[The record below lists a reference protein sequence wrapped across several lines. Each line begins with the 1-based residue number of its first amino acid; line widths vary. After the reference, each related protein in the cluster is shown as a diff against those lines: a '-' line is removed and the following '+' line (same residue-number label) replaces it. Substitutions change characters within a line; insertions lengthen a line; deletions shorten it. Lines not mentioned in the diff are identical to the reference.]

1 MRTIRKFR
9 FGSALM
15 VSGAL
20 LALAP
25 ALLEAGGYRRS
36 VNVHRNINVHRDF
49 DIDVNRGWV
58 RPAFGAGVVAGAVA
72 GTVAGIAIG
81 AAVTAPP
88 RGYIPVFYM
97 AGSIMLTTV
106 ATTISP
112 PISPPRRDMLSWS
125 HPSARFFRRFRRDR
139 QQPRVRRRH
148 TSFITTR
155 ITNRCWS
162 MERPVTRSCA
172 CGAGI
177 SNPALPFWLLA
188 VGSAW

>member
-1 MRTIRKFR
+1 MRTISKFR
-9 FGSALM
+9 FGSPLM

-36 VNVHRNINVHRDF
+36 VHRSVNVHRNVDVHRNVNVHRDV

-88 RGYIPVFYM
+88 RGYVPVYYGGVNYTYYGGYYYQP
-97 AGSIMLTTV
+97 ASTGYVVVEPPVGAILPTLPPGSTATTV
-106 ATTISP
+106 NGQTYFIYNNTYYKPVLVNGATGY
-112 PISPPRRDMLSWS
+112 
-125 HPSARFFRRFRRDR
+125 
-139 QQPRVRRRH
+139 QVVR
-148 TSFITTR
+148 
-155 ITNRCWS
+155 
-162 MERPVTRSCA
+162 
-172 CGAGI
+172 
-177 SNPALPFWLLA
+177 L
-188 VGSAW
+188 